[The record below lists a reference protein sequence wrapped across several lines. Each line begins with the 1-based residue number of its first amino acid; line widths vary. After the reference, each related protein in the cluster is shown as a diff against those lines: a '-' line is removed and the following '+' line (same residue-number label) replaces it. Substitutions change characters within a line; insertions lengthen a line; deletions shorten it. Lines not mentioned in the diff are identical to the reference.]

1 MGKTFRLINVRL
13 TFIRHPRV
21 LWFPYYTS
29 MLTYKNFHFLEQENG
44 QPPEPELQ
52 CLELDTAMP
61 GNDLDNGRGRIK
73 DVASWI
79 QCGK

>member
-1 MGKTFRLINVRL
+1 
-13 TFIRHPRV
+13 
-21 LWFPYYTS
+21 

-44 QPPEPELQ
+44 QPPEPERQ

-73 DVASWI
+73 DVASWR